1 MFIGIDKKYR
11 IKQIA
16 ENAEGIASPSLTV
29 IEIDRHA
36 VFGNWSDRR
45 ILAYCYKPMESG
57 YSIYPGRDLT
67 QVDIADN
74 KEATEK
80 VSQRMD
86 TVEPVTSIAFVA
98 LAETSVIDE
107 QTALKHKE
115 QFEGWVADVVYDVD
129 QMRVYEDR
137 LYKCRQ
143 KHTSQSDWTPD
154 IVPNLWK
161 AIDFEHAGTFEDPIP
176 AVANMEYVHG
186 KYYIEDGVIYQ
197 MQREGMVDGERIVLA
212 FTPSQLVGHYFVV
225 VDDNVEEVATDN
237 AEVV

>member
-16 ENAEGIASPSLTV
+16 ESAKQIGTHLTA
-29 IEIDRHA
+29 IEVDREA
-36 VFGNWSDRR
+36 TFGNWSDRR
-45 ILAYCYKPMESG
+45 ILAYCYKPLSSG

-74 KEATEK
+74 KEDAD
-80 VSQRMD
+80 RRFGL
-86 TVEPVTSIAFVA
+86 VEPVTSIAFVA

-197 MQREGMVDGERIVLA
+197 MKREGMVDGERIVLA

>member
-16 ENAEGIASPSLTV
+16 ESAEQIGTHLTA
-29 IEIDRHA
+29 IEVDRETT
-36 VFGNWSDRR
+36 FGNWTDRR
-45 ILAYCYKPMESG
+45 ILAYCYKPLESG
-57 YSIYPGRDLT
+57 YSIYPARDLT
-67 QVDIADN
+67 QVIIEDN
-74 KEATEK
+74 KEDAD
-80 VSQRMD
+80 RRLGM
-86 TVEPVTSIAFVA
+86 VEPVTSITFVA

-107 QTALKHKE
+107 QTAVKHKE
-115 QFEGWVADVVYDVD
+115 QFEGWKEKVEYKVD
-129 QMRVYEDR
+129 QMRLYENR
-137 LYKCRQ
+137 LYKCRRG
-143 KHTSQSDWTPD
+143 HTSQVNWTPD
-154 IVPNLWK
+154 IVPDLWK
-161 AIDFEHAGTFEDPIP
+161 VIDVEHAGTFEDPIP

-197 MQREGMVDGERIVLA
+197 MKREGMVDGERIVLA